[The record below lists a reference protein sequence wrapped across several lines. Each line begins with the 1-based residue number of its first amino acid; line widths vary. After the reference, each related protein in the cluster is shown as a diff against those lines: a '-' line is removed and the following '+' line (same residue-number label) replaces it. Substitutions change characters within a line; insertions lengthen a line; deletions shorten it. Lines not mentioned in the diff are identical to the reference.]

1 MANRIRG
8 NVYIIDSQTGVNAS
22 LQPGTASWLDNA
34 IVSNVVLWSADT
46 TGAVEFVYASDSQST
61 AIRLVSPPGPISAV
75 GATADIHFAGDGIRF
90 EELRCK
96 TLTAGTAWI
105 YFS

>member
-8 NVYIIDSQTGVNAS
+8 NVYIIDSQTGVTSA
-22 LQPGTASWLDNA
+22 LQPGTASWLDSVL
-34 IVSNVVLWSADT
+34 VSNVVLWSADT
-46 TGAVEFVYASDSQST
+46 TGIVEFVFAADSNTT
-61 AIRLVSPPGPISAV
+61 AIKLACPSNAIPGV
-75 GATADIHFAGDGIRF
+75 GATSDIHFAGDGIRF